1 MAGSRARNGGRAV
14 TIYDVAEAAG
24 VATSTV
30 SRAFSRPGRVNA
42 ETAARI
48 HRVAEE
54 LGYRRNPLASALP
67 TGRTGMLSLVV
78 TDVTNPVYAPII
90 RGAGMAAS
98 EGGYT
103 LLLHDTQEDAET
115 EREALERTAP
125 IVEGVVMASSRRSDA
140 ALRTIASR
148 LPTVILN
155 RAVGGVMSIH
165 ADNQRG
171 MRRVAEH
178 LGELG
183 HRSITYLAGPESSW
197 ADGMRWQALQ
207 AAALDLELTLR
218 RLGPNDPTVAGGEAA
233 LDPLLE
239 RPPTAIAAYNDL
251 VAIGAMRALERAGV
265 AVPEQVSV
273 VGFDNIFGSDFGNP
287 ALTTVASPLHAMG
300 KGAVELL
307 LERLKGGSRRERDPV
322 VLPIRL
328 VVRASTGPAPRA
340 QRRR

>member
-1 MAGSRARNGGRAV
+1 MADGGQPRADRSI
-14 TIYDVAEAAG
+14 TIYDVARAAG

-42 ETAARI
+42 ETATRI
-48 HRVAEE
+48 HRIADE

-67 TGRTGMLSLVV
+67 TGRSGMLALVV

-90 RGAGMAAS
+90 RGAGIAAQ

-103 LLLHDTQEDAET
+103 LLLHDTQEDPET
-115 EREALERTAP
+115 EREALERTVP
-125 IVEGVVMASSRRSDA
+125 VVEGIIMASSRRSDA
-140 ALRTIASR
+140 ALRTVASR
-148 LPTVILN
+148 RPMVVLN
-155 RAVGGVMSIH
+155 RAVGGVTSIF

-183 HRSITYLAGPESSW
+183 HDTIHYLAGPEASW
-197 ADGMRWQALQ
+197 ADGIRWQALQ
-207 AAALDLELTLR
+207 AAGMDLELDIR
-218 RLGPNDPTVAGGEAA
+218 RIGPNAPTVAGGMAA
-233 LDPLLE
+233 VESLGDG
-239 RPPTAIAAYNDL
+239 RPTAIAAFNDL
-251 VAIGAMRALERAGV
+251 MAIGAMRALGQARV
-265 AVPEQVSV
+265 VVPDEVSV
-273 VGFDNIFGSDFGNP
+273 VGFDNIFGSDFGSP

-307 LERLKGGSRRERDPV
+307 LDRFGGGAPRAEDPV

-328 VVRASTGPAPRA
+328 VVRGSTGPSRAPH
-340 QRRR
+340 RRR